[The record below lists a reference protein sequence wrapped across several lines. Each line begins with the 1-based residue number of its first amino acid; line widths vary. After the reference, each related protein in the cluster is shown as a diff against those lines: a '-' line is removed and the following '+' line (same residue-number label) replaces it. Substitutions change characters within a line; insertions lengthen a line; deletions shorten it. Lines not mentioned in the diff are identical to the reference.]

1 MGGRTRSAAQ
11 VSSIFANFS
20 IEWPEQV
27 KEILAMFAFV
37 TIDVD
42 VAGTECLGRVSYFE
56 KWIGMVFLPFI
67 MLALFTSLGS
77 TVTFTSWVLAR
88 TRWPLWAK
96 RKMWRLLKP
105 PVLADDLDDDEDLT
119 TKIGRKLRNLKRKLL
134 FTVLSLLT
142 KPIPRAKLEAPQ
154 LAIP

>member
-77 TVTFTSWVLAR
+77 IVTFASWVLAR
-88 TRWPLWAK
+88 TRWPIWAK

-105 PVLADDLDDDEDLT
+105 PVLADDLDDEIETQHREAKAVEAAVAVVVQVPERGEDDVADDGHEH
-119 TKIGRKLRNLKRKLL
+119 K
-134 FTVLSLLT
+134 
-142 KPIPRAKLEAPQ
+142 
-154 LAIP
+154 